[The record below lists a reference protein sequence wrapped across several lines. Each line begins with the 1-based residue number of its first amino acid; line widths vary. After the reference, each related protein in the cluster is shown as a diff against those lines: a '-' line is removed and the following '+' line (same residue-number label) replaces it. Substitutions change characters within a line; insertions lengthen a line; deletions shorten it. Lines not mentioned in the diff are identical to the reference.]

1 MKRILLVAVS
11 SSALALAA
19 PAIASAHHHGKHYAG
34 KHHAGKH
41 HAARARVLDF
51 RASALAV
58 SSPGSQATPA
68 TPGIA
73 SAGTVTSFKEGVLI
87 ITLTDGTPVS
97 GKVTERTEIH
107 CTPAT
112 PATGGDDD
120 EAGSGEGDHGSS
132 SGEGD
137 HGSSTEGGQNEGSHG
152 DAHAASSGDDGE
164 DGQDGTDNGQQA
176 CTMVPG
182 VTMVR
187 EAELSLSSAGAVWDR
202 VDLI

>member
-19 PAIASAHHHGKHYAG
+19 PAIASAHHHGKHHSG
-34 KHHAGKH
+34 KHAAKH

-51 RASALAV
+51 RASAPA
-58 SSPGSQATPA
+58 SSSLGSPATPA
-68 TPGIA
+68 TPTTESVGK
-73 SAGTVTSFKEGVLI
+73 VPSFKEGVLI

-107 CTPAT
+107 CAPTTPAS
-112 PATGGDDD
+112 GGDDD

-132 SGEGD
+132 TDGPS
-137 HGSSTEGGQNEGSHG
+137 EGSHG

-164 DGQDGTDNGQQA
+164 DGEDGSDNGSAA
-176 CTMVPG
+176 CTTTALVEG
-182 VTMVR
+182 AMVR
-187 EAELSLSSAGAVWDR
+187 EAELRLGSAGAVWDR
-202 VDLI
+202 VNLL

>member
-19 PAIASAHHHGKHYAG
+19 PAIASAHHHGKHHSG
-34 KHHAGKH
+34 KHAAKH

-51 RASALAV
+51 RASVPASSALG
-58 SSPGSQATPA
+58 SPATPA
-68 TPGIA
+68 TPTTESVGK
-73 SAGTVTSFKEGVLI
+73 VTSLKEGVLI

-120 EAGSGEGDHGSS
+120 EAGSGEGDHGSFTKDGPS
-132 SGEGD
+132 
-137 HGSSTEGGQNEGSHG
+137 EGSHG
-152 DAHAASSGDDGE
+152 DAHAASTGDDGE
-164 DGQDGTDNGQQA
+164 DGEHGSDSGQEA
-176 CTMVPG
+176 CTTTALVEG
-182 VTMVR
+182 AMVR
-187 EAELSLSSAGAVWDR
+187 EAELSLGSAGAVWDR
-202 VDLI
+202 VNLL

>member
-34 KHHAGKH
+34 KHHAGRH

-58 SSPGSQATPA
+58 SSPGSPATPA
-68 TPGIA
+68 TPGTE
-73 SAGTVTSFKEGVLI
+73 SVGTVTSFKEGVLI

-107 CTPAT
+107 CRPAT

-132 SGEGD
+132 TDAEP
-137 HGSSTEGGQNEGSHG
+137 NAGSHG

-164 DGQDGTDNGQQA
+164 DGQDGPEGGQQA
-176 CTMVPG
+176 CTLVPG